1 MAQNVF
7 SFLQYKKQLLVTPG
21 NSWSHLATPGNICIS
36 SGHPWQLAGHI
47 WQLAGGHIWQ
57 HILGYISCLESR
69 QLTKIGQK
77 NHNSF
82 STLATPGHTWQQL
95 VTPSNFP
102 VTYDN
107 YLVTS
112 GNILFM
118 PNNFLLCL
126 NIFCSQIVTVCDT
139 RQLLV
144 TIGNNLALVAT
155 AGNILQQSGHIWQ
168 QVIVNTRYW
177 KGNFW

>member
-82 STLATPGHTWQQL
+82 STLATPGHSWSHLATTGHKLEFSHSHMATTWSHL
-95 VTPSNFP
+95 A
-102 VTYDN
+102 
-107 YLVTS
+107 TS
-112 GNILFM
+112 WSCQTTFS
-118 PNNFLLCL
+118 F
-126 NIFCSQIVTVCDT
+126 V
-139 RQLLV
+139 
-144 TIGNNLALVAT
+144 
-155 AGNILQQSGHIWQ
+155 
-168 QVIVNTRYW
+168 
-177 KGNFW
+177 